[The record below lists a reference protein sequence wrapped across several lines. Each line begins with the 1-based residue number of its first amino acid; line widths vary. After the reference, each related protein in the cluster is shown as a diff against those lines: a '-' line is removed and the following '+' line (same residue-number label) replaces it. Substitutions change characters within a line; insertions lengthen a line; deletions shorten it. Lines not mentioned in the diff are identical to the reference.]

1 MSTNYFLLVGGLLS
15 IGAAVL
21 HVYIIIEGGD
31 MYRKFGAGEK
41 LAAMDEA
48 GSWYPAVLTS
58 GIALVLFAWGLY
70 AFSGA
75 GIIQALPMLQP
86 ALVVISTIYLL
97 RGLVLIPL
105 WVGWSEQVN
114 GFVVWSSLASLGF
127 GLCHAMGTWQV
138 WNRL

>member
-1 MSTNYFLLVGGLLS
+1 MFLVLGGLLS
-15 IGAAVL
+15 IGAAAL

-31 MYRKFGAGEK
+31 MYREFGAGEK

-58 GIALVLFAWGLY
+58 GIALVLFVWGLY

-75 GIIQALPMLQP
+75 GLIQALPLLKP
-86 ALVVISTIYLL
+86 ALVVIATIYLL

-105 WVGWSEQVN
+105 WIGWAEQVN
-114 GFVVWSSLASLGF
+114 VFVVWSSLVSLVF
-127 GLCHAMGTWQV
+127 GLCYAIGTWQV